1 MSGRQA
7 GLAAVELSLAGRLLG
22 VSAALR
28 PGEVTAIC
36 GPNGAGKSTL
46 LQCLAGLLAPDG
58 GAVTLEGVPIA
69 SLPPRERARAIEQS
83 RERNPDHRFIRQG
96 DRAFAPED
104 AIALCTRH
112 RSWLEARLA
121 ESHAGTTVVI
131 THFAPHRGSIAPAF
145 ASHPANPGFIV
156 PLDHLMGRAALWI
169 HGHTHT
175 CFDYAV
181 EGTRVVC
188 NARGYPDETT
198 GFDMVPKAIAS
209 TQLVAKDLA
218 IQHLSAF
225 MQAASN
231 PRYAGF
237 TDPYEELSALVA
249 NIDGLPNKDAILL
262 PREKAMANQAA
273 IQQQQQQGDPNKLAE
288 LQSKERIAQMQMVAE
303 QQNLALRI
311 QGDITVEQYR
321 MKVALIEAA
330 TSRELDMAALAVEA
344 DKAARSDDTQRFK
357 AVLDAKM
364 SATQQ
369 VMAEQNKPSDPH
381 SKFD

>member
-1 MSGRQA
+1 MRIAVLSDLHEEISAFEASAVEADIVVLAGDIDNGTRGIEWARRSFTAPVLYVAGNHEYYGGEFAAVQA
-7 GLAAVELSLAGRLLG
+7 ALAAAAAGSN
-22 VSAALR
+22 V
-28 PGEVTAIC
+28 
-36 GPNGAGKSTL
+36 TL
-46 LQCLAGLLAPDG
+46 LDCTEHHVGRVRFLGC
-58 GAVTLEGVPIA
+58 TLWTDF
-69 SLPPRERARAIEQS
+69 SLTPERERARAIEQS

-198 GFDMVPKAIAS
+198 GFQPI
-209 TQLVAKDLA
+209 
-218 IQHLSAF
+218 
-225 MQAASN
+225 
-231 PRYAGF
+231 R
-237 TDPYEELSALVA
+237 
-249 NIDGLPNKDAILL
+249 
-262 PREKAMANQAA
+262 
-273 IQQQQQQGDPNKLAE
+273 
-288 LQSKERIAQMQMVAE
+288 
-303 QQNLALRI
+303 
-311 QGDITVEQYR
+311 
-321 MKVALIEAA
+321 
-330 TSRELDMAALAVEA
+330 
-344 DKAARSDDTQRFK
+344 
-357 AVLDAKM
+357 VLEIPG
-364 SATQQ
+364 
-369 VMAEQNKPSDPH
+369 V
-381 SKFD
+381 